1 MTPSTAPLATNPLPQ
16 AQPAG
21 ALAQPAGALAQPAGA
36 LAQPSQATV
45 SGRWTHALA
54 CLLVSVTA
62 VTLCSGALVTTYDA
76 AMAASDWPS
85 TFGHNLFLYP
95 LGEWFWGPWDL
106 FLEHGHRLLAA
117 IVNLLTLAL
126 VAVVWHRESPATIR
140 SLAIAAVVLVVLQD
154 LLGGAR
160 VLLDDRTVAKV
171 HACTGPLYFAVAIAI
186 ATLTGPRS
194 RLPAS
199 LFKVSA
205 AMSWAAA
212 SLVVAAYLQLVAGAQ
227 LRHLDA
233 TVDPAAFGSLVGL
246 HLLGAAAVMALSL
259 FAFGL
264 SWSGAGPAVRR
275 WSLLVLVLVTAQIL
289 LGCGAWVVNWG
300 LPSDWLPAA
309 LVPTEAIVARSPWG
323 AAVVTSHVVIGMLI
337 LGAAVV
343 LAIVSGVLA
352 GDSRHDRQTKR
363 AFA

>member
-1 MTPSTAPLATNPLPQ
+1 MTPSIAPLGTNPLTQ
-16 AQPAG
+16 AQNVS
-21 ALAQPAGALAQPAGA
+21 ALAQPVPA
-36 LAQPSQATV
+36 TF

-62 VTLCSGALVTTYDA
+62 VLLCFGALVTTYDA
-76 AMAASDWPS
+76 AMAVPDWPG
-85 TFGHNLFLYP
+85 TFGHNLVPYP

-106 FLEHGHRLLAA
+106 FLEHGHRLLGA
-117 IVNLLTLAL
+117 IVGLLTLAL
-126 VAVVWHRESPATIR
+126 VTVIWLRESNVTIR
-140 SLAIAAVVLVVLQD
+140 SLAIAAVILVVLQG

-186 ATLTGPRS
+186 ATLTGPRA
-194 RLPAS
+194 RLPATCS
-199 LFKVSA
+199 KVSA
-205 AMSWAAA
+205 AMSWTTA

-233 TVDPAAFGSLVGL
+233 TVDPTAFRSLVGL

-259 FAFGL
+259 FSFGL
-264 SWSGAGPAVRR
+264 SWSGAGSTARR
-275 WSLLVLVLVTAQIL
+275 WSLLIVVLVASQIL
-289 LGCGAWVVNWG
+289 LGFGTWVVNWG

-309 LVPTEAIVARSPWG
+309 WVPTEAIVARSTRG